1 MSEASLRAILNQIY
15 RNTHSIIGDPLI
27 DVILFG
33 SYARGDY
40 DEGSDIDIALIVD
53 MDREDLKQ
61 FDNDINNMSSEIL
74 LENSVLVSVIS
85 IPAKEFEYWKKDL
98 PFYRNVDTEGVRLK
112 A

>member
-53 MDREDLKQ
+53 MDRERGSAIKGLIK
-61 FDNDINNMSSEIL
+61 
-74 LENSVLVSVIS
+74 SVFLHFFYTLVSARDQKRQIG
-85 IPAKEFEYWKKDL
+85 IREG
-98 PFYRNVDTEGVRLK
+98 DTLCTLRF
-112 A
+112 